1 MTQNTCPR
9 DSRFPDSRRA
19 FLITLAPTSLAPGPH
34 DQLRDHYL
42 IPVGATGFPMSQ
54 DPRPRDPQ
62 YPDSR
67 LSPDARHA
75 SLGSTA
81 YDGVGNSHIAVL

>member
-1 MTQNTCPR
+1 MSPGLAI
-9 DSRFPDSRRA
+9 SRFATRLSDHAS
-19 FLITLAPTSLAPGPH
+19 PTGLAPGPH

-62 YPDSR
+62 YLDSR
-67 LSPDARHA
+67 LPPDARHT

-81 YDGVGNSHIAVL
+81 YDGVGNSHITIL